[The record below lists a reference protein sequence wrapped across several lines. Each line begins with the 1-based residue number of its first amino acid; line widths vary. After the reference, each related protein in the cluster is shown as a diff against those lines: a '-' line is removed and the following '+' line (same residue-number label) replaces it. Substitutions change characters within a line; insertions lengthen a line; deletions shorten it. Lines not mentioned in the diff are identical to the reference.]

1 MLGRLY
7 HVALSTEVFD
17 GADMIRVMDV
27 LKTSYRDLT
36 GNDDREDGEVED
48 LFIKCR
54 FSIDNE
60 YKGENYIPMDD
71 FCNHLSAGTIVEP
84 EPHVAAK
91 MLLMGN
97 KI

>member
-7 HVALSTEVFD
+7 QVAMPTEVFD
-17 GADMIRVMDV
+17 GAEIIRIIDV
-27 LKTSYRDLT
+27 KKMSPK
-36 GNDDREDGEVED
+36 DGGFVDPKNPDNEED
-48 LFIKCR
+48 LYIKCR

-71 FCNHLSAGTIVEP
+71 FCDFLGAGIIIEP
-84 EPHVAAK
+84 EANVAAK

-97 KI
+97 KV

>member
-7 HVALSTEVFD
+7 QIAMPIEEFD
-17 GADMIRVMDV
+17 GAEMIRVMDV
-27 LKTSYRDLT
+27 IKSTRHQLT
-36 GNDDREDGEVED
+36 NEDIEEDEED
-48 LFIKCR
+48 LYIKCR

-60 YKGENYIPMDD
+60 YKGENYILMDS
-71 FCNHLSAGTIVEP
+71 FCNHLSKGTIIEP
-84 EPHVAAK
+84 EPNVAAK